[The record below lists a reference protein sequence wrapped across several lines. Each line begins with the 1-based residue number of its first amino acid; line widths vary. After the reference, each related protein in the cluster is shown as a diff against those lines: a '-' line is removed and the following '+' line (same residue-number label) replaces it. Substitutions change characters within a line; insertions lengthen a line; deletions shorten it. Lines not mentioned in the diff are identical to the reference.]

1 MKYLIALTLLVSSL
15 FSEQNL
21 QECVQSPVSKT
32 SVIFTC
38 IHGEYYI
45 EYESTSKRDV
55 KGLRVLYTESDKY
68 KFLKNL
74 KKLPKDLN

>member
-1 MKYLIALTLLVSSL
+1 MKYIIILILIISSFL
-15 FSEQNL
+15 KADEL
-21 QECVQSPVSKT
+21 QECVQTPVSKT

-38 IHGEYYI
+38 VHGEYYI

-74 KKLPKDLN
+74 KRLPKDLN